1 MDKMSADELAAGSKM
16 ENRISVLLQIGMDYT
31 KIKDCIK
38 PAIKSHDFGRI
49 SQCVNTF
56 NKNVSYIC
64 ATLLQKWVYTNRK
77 VWYNKGTERR

>member
-38 PAIKSHDFGRI
+38 PAI
-49 SQCVNTF
+49 
-56 NKNVSYIC
+56 
-64 ATLLQKWVYTNRK
+64 
-77 VWYNKGTERR
+77 